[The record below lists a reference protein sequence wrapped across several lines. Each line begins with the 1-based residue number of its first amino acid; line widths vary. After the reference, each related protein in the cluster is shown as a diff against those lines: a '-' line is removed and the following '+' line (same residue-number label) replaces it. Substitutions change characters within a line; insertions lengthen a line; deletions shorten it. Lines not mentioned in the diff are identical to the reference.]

1 MAIPEVSTALRQS
14 LERHR
19 FSLQPQ
25 PEARSGEETVHVV
38 LDKGEGA
45 FHAGHVDHH
54 LGLWCAFA
62 VVRAHGV
69 FRSDEVGRHESF
81 EDAVLAV
88 LMSFTHV
95 E

>member
-1 MAIPEVSTALRQS
+1 MEIPEVSTALRQS

-25 PEARSGEETVHVV
+25 PGARPGEETVHVV
-38 LDKGEGA
+38 LDNGA
-45 FHAGHVDHH
+45 GTFHAGHVDHH
-54 LGLWCAFA
+54 LGLWSAFA
-62 VVRAHGV
+62 VVRAHGL

-81 EDAVLAV
+81 EDAVLTV
-88 LMSFTHV
+88 LTSFTHV

>member
-1 MAIPEVSTALRQS
+1 MAIPEVSTALRRS

-19 FSLQPQ
+19 FALRLQPGVR
-25 PEARSGEETVHVV
+25 PGEETVHVV
-38 LDKGEGA
+38 LDGGDDPL
-45 FHAGHVDHH
+45 HAGHVTHY

-62 VVRAHGV
+62 VVRAHGL
-69 FRSDEVGRHESF
+69 FRSDEVGRHETF

-88 LMSFTHV
+88 LMSFTYV

>member
-1 MAIPEVSTALRQS
+1 MTVPEVSTALRQS
-14 LERHR
+14 LDRHR

-25 PEARSGEETVHVV
+25 PEARPGEETVHVV
-38 LDKGEGA
+38 RDDGRETL
-45 FHAGHVDHH
+45 HAGHVGHD

-62 VVRAHGV
+62 VVRGHGL
-69 FRSDEVGRHESF
+69 FRSEEVGRHESF

-88 LMSFTHV
+88 LMNFTHV